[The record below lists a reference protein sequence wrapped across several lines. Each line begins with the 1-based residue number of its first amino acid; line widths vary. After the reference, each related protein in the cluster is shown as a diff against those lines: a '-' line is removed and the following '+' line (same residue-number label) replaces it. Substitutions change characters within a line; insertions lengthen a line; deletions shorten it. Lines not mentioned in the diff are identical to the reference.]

1 MGAKAQKMMSVAQAV
16 AAKGKT
22 PVSEAGMFGRMNDRI
37 RRNKA
42 AEKAAEKAARPVPP
56 TMNSSIGAGAG
67 ISNFESE
74 LKAKRKKTRTS
85 FAGSGYGGNTNLG

>member
-1 MGAKAQKMMSVAQAV
+1 MSVAQAV

-37 RRNKA
+37 RRN
-42 AEKAAEKAARPVPP
+42 KAAEKAARPVPP